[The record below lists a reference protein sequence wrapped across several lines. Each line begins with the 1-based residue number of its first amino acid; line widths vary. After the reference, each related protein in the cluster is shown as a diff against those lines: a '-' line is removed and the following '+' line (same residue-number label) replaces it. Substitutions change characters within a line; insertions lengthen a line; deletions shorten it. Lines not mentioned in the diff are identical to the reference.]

1 MGKKRLL
8 AGVLAV
14 VLLITAIPY
23 LSTMGWKVR
32 AEGTGSDVTASSE
45 GIEKLELTTT
55 YNGERTTDTF
65 DMNLAFALKDPQ
77 LNEDKNGYLP
87 RGVANGDYISYTFP
101 GSVVLEDVASTSV
114 KTKGENPTEIG
125 TYEITNN
132 RMVLTFTNITDMFGV
147 NGEISMHMQLA
158 PDVLDNEDAQEI
170 TLTPDNYANAI
181 KVTIPAV
188 PKTIDGV
195 SLANSGLDTNN
206 EITWTEAV
214 GTSADSKGA
223 SLAGVTVTNTIDP
236 TFQEWKSAVI
246 VGGNSDGSDLAVDFT
261 GNGNGSYSYT
271 FPTGTTLVGPVN
283 MKIVTAVKSQAYEP
297 TGGTDAVAMTTA
309 LSSEA
314 ADKIGANK
322 TANSNLTLPKAGL
335 TKKGEQIDGNTL
347 RWHMSLNS
355 NKANV
360 WQAVVTDPLIAGLT
374 VDTAAGITVKNV
386 TTGATYNWK
395 GNSGSQ
401 ADGNAKITYAVTG
414 TDEQTVKLT
423 FDTFSDEYEII
434 FDTKIS
440 ASMTDNGEAKNVAT
454 LEVSYPKGGGSGT
467 SLITWGKPEFTAH
480 YTTAYLKTASTKADP
495 ATGTLSWQI
504 MPSTKSTSYDKA
516 TIAWTIPDDQEYIT
530 GTMGVMVGDNTY
542 LQGSSQYD
550 TYVAATEINGQNVSV
565 TMNRSALDAAGVTL
579 SNVAVV
585 YDTKALEYF
594 KNDEAH
600 TYSLGT
606 GDGAKLT
613 VDTVDTFEVTKNATA
628 KLQNKMLTSAIASK
642 YDDAANEGALHLTL
656 TLNQNKMTLQDVQVV
671 DDFKGKLFYKDDT
684 TPETLLDE
692 GDYEVVVSHGKVA
705 NHVWTTDLSSI
716 SDKTTLTADIK
727 LTEAGKEKLQLGNAY
742 SGATIYLKNKAD
754 MTFKE
759 CLSAGFTTSV
769 TGSDKDQVLTNK
781 QVVKSYVDA
790 NGKTTWTIDINN
802 MGAAMGNQAIIT
814 DEIPEGLNISR
825 DSIVL
830 FEGVH
835 GTTGTDIT
843 GAAATPID
851 PSTYTTKV
859 VRTKEGKTTLTVTLP
874 KATAES
880 YRLVFDT
887 YANTKGNYS
896 NTATYQ
902 VDSKKAESTCVAKIT
917 SCSWANATAM
927 SLINVYVKDKL
938 DQTTPIVGAEYGI
951 FTKDTYEA
959 VGKEASKLTEDNA
972 VDYGWT
978 NKKGHISFLLKPD
991 TYYIKALDDPE
1002 GGVYELDNTLS
1013 GKDYAKGI
1021 SSNTFYADRTKAK
1034 AGKTNTLV
1042 LTNQFMNGVN
1052 DLTSSFKLY
1061 LDAGNGKTYGVELK
1075 QEADGSYSY
1084 VGLTD
1089 PDAPEQNHI
1098 GTTPSS
1104 VGVTGNTASI
1114 EITGL
1119 PWGDYYFTEEK
1130 TAHGYVLEESKITA
1144 TVENGK
1150 SAEATVT
1157 NNQTMLYLKSDSD
1170 EIVPTETYRITTAVG
1185 DDPVF
1190 KEIEITGEELQKGVL
1205 LQGMTNPNVRY
1216 YVVDK
1221 DGNEV
1226 SLTAKSSVT
1235 DEELDAAKPIVNK
1248 AEVPVPSF
1256 GQNTNR
1262 GGNTAAPTGNT
1273 TSTPTGKEASGK
1285 AVTGSNHR
1293 ATTGNGG
1300 GTRIEGDF
1308 VGKTVESENHKAKVS
1323 SAWVHK
1329 SPKTNDSWFGDLVEW
1344 ILTK

>member
-14 VLLITAIPY
+14 VLVITAIPY

-55 YNGERTTDTF
+55 YNGERTTEPF
-65 DMNLAFALKDPQ
+65 HMSLQFALKD
-77 LNEDKNGYLP
+77 LVKNDDGEFLP
-87 RGVANGDYISYTFP
+87 RGVADGDYITYTFP
-101 GSVVLEDVASTSV
+101 NTVKVTDVAETPIMTTGSS
-114 KTKGENPTEIG
+114 PQQIG
-125 TYEITNN
+125 KFVISNN
-132 RMVLTFTNITDMFGV
+132 TLVLTFTGINNMQGV
-147 NGEISMHMQLA
+147 QGEVAMELTLDPSVLA
-158 PDVLDNEDAQEI
+158 NEDAQEI
-170 TLTPDNYANAI
+170 TITPANYANAI
-181 KVTIPAV
+181 TVTVPAV

-214 GTSADSKGA
+214 GTSAYSKGA

-246 VGGNSDGSDLAVDFT
+246 VGGNTDGSDLAVDFT
-261 GNGNGSYSYT
+261 DNGNGSYSYT
-271 FPTGTTLVGPVN
+271 FPAGTTLVGPVN

-322 TANSNLTLPKAGL
+322 TANSDLTLPKAGL

-347 RWHMSLNS
+347 RWNMSLNS

-374 VDTAAGITVKNV
+374 VDTTAGITVKNV
-386 TTGATYNWK
+386 TTGATYTLT
-395 GNSGSQ
+395 GTSGSQ
-401 ADGNAKITYAVTG
+401 ADGSAKITYAVTG
-414 TDEQTVKLT
+414 TDEQTLKLT
-423 FDTFSDEYEII
+423 FDTFTDEYEIT

-440 ASMTDNGEAKNVAT
+440 ASMADNGEAKNEAT
-454 LEVSYPKGGGSGT
+454 LEVSYPKGGGTGT
-467 SLITWGKPEFTAH
+467 SLITWGKPKFTAH
-480 YTTAYLKTASTKADP
+480 YTTAYLKAASTKADP

-504 MPSTKSTSYDKA
+504 TPSTKSTRYDTA
-516 TIAWTIPDDQEYIT
+516 TISWTIPDDQEYIT
-530 GTMGVMVGDNTY
+530 GTIGVKVGDNTY

-579 SNVAVV
+579 SKVAVV

-594 KNDEAH
+594 KNDKEH

-606 GDGAKLT
+606 GDGAKLM
-613 VDTVDTFEVTKNATA
+613 VDTFEVAKNATA
-628 KLQNKMLTSAIASK
+628 KLQNKMLSSALESR
-642 YDDAANEGALHLTL
+642 YDDTNNEGALHLTL
-656 TLNQNKMTLQDVQVV
+656 TLNQNKMNLNNVQVV

-692 GDYEVVVSHGKVA
+692 GDYEVVVSHGSVA
-705 NHVWTTDLSSI
+705 DHVWTTDLTSI

-727 LTEAGKEKLQLGNAY
+727 LTEAGKEKLKLGNAY

-754 MTFKE
+754 MTFTE
-759 CLSAGFTTSV
+759 CLSEGFTTSV
-769 TGSDKDQVLTNK
+769 TGSGAGAVLTNQ
-781 QVVKSYVDA
+781 QVVKAYKDEA
-790 NGKTTWTIDINN
+790 GKTTWTIDINN
-802 MGAAMGNQAIIT
+802 MGAALGNEATIT
-814 DEIPEGLNISR
+814 DVLPEGLSINK
-825 DSIVL
+825 DSIKL
-830 FEGVH
+830 YEGVH
-835 GTTGTDIT
+835 GTTGTAIT
-843 GAAATPID
+843 GAASTPID

-859 VRTKEGKTTLTVTLP
+859 VRTKDGEVTLQVTLP
-874 KATAES
+874 KATNES
-880 YRLVFDT
+880 YRLVYDT
-887 YANTKGNYS
+887 YADTKGSYK
-896 NTATYQ
+896 NTATYKTNGA
-902 VDSKKAESTCVAKIT
+902 SATATCTANIT
-917 SCSWANATAM
+917 ACSWASGTPI
-927 SLINVYVKDKL
+927 SLINVRLKDEL
-938 DQTTPIVGAEYGI
+938 DQTTPIAGAEYGI
-951 FTKDTYEA
+951 YTKETYES
-959 VGKEASKLTEDNA
+959 VGKDDTKLTEDNA
-972 VDYGWT
+972 IDYGWT
-978 NKKGHISFLLKPD
+978 NKKGLISFLLTPG
-991 TYYIKALDDPE
+991 TYYVKALDDPE
-1002 GGVYELDNTLS
+1002 GGIYEVDTTS
-1013 GKDYAKGI
+1013 IGKDYDRGT
-1021 SSNTFYADRTKAK
+1021 SNNILYAGRTTAK

-1084 VGLTD
+1084 MGLTD
-1089 PDAPEQNHI
+1089 PDAPEQSHI

-1104 VGVTGNTASI
+1104 VGVTGNTSSI

-1119 PWGDYYFTEEK
+1119 PWGDYYFTEVK

-1157 NNQTMLYLKSDSD
+1157 NNQTILYLKSDSD

-1185 DDPVF
+1185 DDPLF
-1190 KEIEITGEELQKGVL
+1190 KGIEITGEELQKGIL

-1235 DEELDAAKPIVNK
+1235 DEELEAAKPIVNK
-1248 AEVPVPSF
+1248 TEVPQPSF
-1256 GQNTNR
+1256 GQNSNR
-1262 GGNTAAPTGNT
+1262 GGNTGTTGNT
-1273 TSTPTGKEASGK
+1273 GASPSAGTAGSK
-1285 AVTGSNHR
+1285 AAAGSNHS
-1293 ATTGNGG
+1293 ATSGNGG

-1344 ILTK
+1344 FLTK